1 MSKSTPKQTISNR
14 LSKAKWLLLTA
25 MIVGLGIFYVASKNN
40 QKDLRTATVKRQD
53 ITESVN
59 ASGELQAKQYAEL
72 RFNTPSKVVWL
83 GVDKGNQVKKWQA
96 VASLDKR
103 TLEKNLR
110 KKLLDYQTT
119 RWDFEQ
125 TQDNYDI
132 NGRRLEEVILTDAE
146 KRILEKSQFGL
157 DKSVLDV
164 EVADLAAKDAVLIS
178 PIEGTVISTGGL
190 VAGENLTAT
199 NLATKFIKVADLS
212 TLQFVAQVDEVDY
225 GKIHLGQKVNVILD
239 AFPNETFEGKVTYIN
254 KEGIKT
260 LSGGVTIP
268 IEITLISHD
277 DRLVLGL
284 SGEADFVIEQKEAV
298 LAVPREF
305 VQTKDNKTYVY
316 IMENHSP
323 IMREVT
329 TGLATISQT
338 EITSGLKEN
347 QEIVLVKNNGT
358 SK

>member
-1 MSKSTPKQTISNR
+1 MAKNTPKQTIFNR
-14 LSKAKWLLLTA
+14 LSKAKWLILITVIA
-25 MIVGLGIFYVASKNN
+25 GLGFFFITSKGD
-40 QKDLRTATVKRQD
+40 QKELRTATVKRQD

-83 GVDKGNQVKKWQA
+83 GVEKGDQVKKWQS

-125 TQDNYDI
+125 TQDNYDV
-132 NGRRLEEVILTDAE
+132 NGRQLEEVLLTDAE
-146 KRILEKSQFGL
+146 KRILDKSQFGL

-164 EVADLAAKDAVLIS
+164 EIADLAAKDAVLIS
-178 PIEGTVISTGGL
+178 PIEGTIVSTGGL

-199 NLATKFIKVADLS
+199 SLATKFIKVADLS
-212 TLQFVAQVDEVDY
+212 TLQFIAQVDEVDY
-225 GKIHLGQKVNVILD
+225 GKIHLDQKVNVTLD
-239 AFPNETFEGKVTYIN
+239 AFPDEIFEGKVTYIN
-254 KEGIKT
+254 KEGVKN

-268 IEITLISHD
+268 IEITLTASD

-284 SGEADFVIEQKEAV
+284 SGEADFVIEQKEAA
-298 LAVPREF
+298 LSVPREF
-305 VQTKDNKTYVY
+305 VQTKDGKTYVY
-316 IMENHSP
+316 VMENNSP
-323 IMREVT
+323 VMREVT
-329 TGLATISQT
+329 TGLETISQT
-338 EITSGLKEN
+338 EITSGIDEN
-347 QEIVLVKNNGT
+347 QEIILVKNNGT

>member
-1 MSKSTPKQTISNR
+1 MSKSSIKQTIFGR
-14 LSKAKWLLLTA
+14 LIKAKWLILVVVV
-25 MIVGLGIFYVASKNN
+25 IGLGMFAIASRNN
-40 QKDLRTATVKRQD
+40 QEDWHTTTVKRQD

-83 GVDKGNQVKKWQA
+83 GVEKGDQVKKWQS

-132 NGRRLEEVILTDAE
+132 NGRQLTEVVLTEEE

-164 EVADLAAKDAVLIS
+164 EIADLAARDAVLIS

-199 NLATKFIKVADLS
+199 NLGTKFIKIADLS
-212 TLQFVAQVDEVDY
+212 TLQFVALVDEVDY
-225 GKIHLGQKVNVILD
+225 GKIHPGQKVNIILD
-239 AFPNETFEGKVTYIN
+239 AFPDETFEGTVSFIN
-254 KEGIKT
+254 KEGVKNI
-260 LSGGVTIP
+260 SGGVTIP
-268 IEITLISHD
+268 IEVTLATPD
-277 DRLVLGL
+277 DRLVVGL
-284 SGEADFVIEQKEAV
+284 SGEADFVIEQKENA
-298 LAVPREF
+298 LSVPREF
-305 VQTKDNKTYVY
+305 ILTKEGKTYVY
-316 IMENHSP
+316 ILENNKP
-323 IMREVT
+323 VMKEVT
-329 TGLATISQT
+329 TGLSTISQT
-338 EITSGLKEN
+338 EIISGVGEN
-347 QEIVLVKNNGT
+347 QELVLIKNNGST
-358 SK
+358 K